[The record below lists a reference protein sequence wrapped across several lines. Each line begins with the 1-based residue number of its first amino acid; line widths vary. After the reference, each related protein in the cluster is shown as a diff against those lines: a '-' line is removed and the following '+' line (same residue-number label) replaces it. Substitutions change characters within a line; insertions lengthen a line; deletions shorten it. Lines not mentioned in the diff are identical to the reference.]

1 MKIEND
7 KNSEIANLKSE
18 IKTFNQRMK
27 TLLINSIINGKTQ
40 NLLIENGLIAY
51 IGKDMPAYETL
62 IDLQGK
68 TLIPGMIDPHVHVR
82 DLGQTDKEDWLSASM
97 AAVAGGITMLFDMP
111 NNKPPTVNLKNLNLK
126 REVAQKSLVHYKFNI
141 AVTEHNLDD
150 VKEILDTNPD
160 DVSALKLFLAGS
172 SANEYVENIETVKRI
187 FDLSLRYDLPV
198 IIHTELQKCIEKYQA
213 KVQNPTVLDH
223 NYIRN
228 RECANRGTEL
238 VVNLA
243 KEIGNAVYIA
253 HTSTAEEINII
264 RQNKDKARI
273 YCEVTPHHLLL
284 EESILQKAGNFGK
297 VNPPIR
303 SKADNQALWLGIA
316 DGTVDTIGTDHAP
329 HKISEKSQAYSQAPS
344 GFPGLE
350 TVLPLLLNEVNKGNL
365 SMAKLVELTS
375 TNTAKIFKIDKHG
388 AIRPGNYA
396 DLTVIDMNKQWKIEP
411 KKFMTKAKYSPFAE
425 FEGIGM
431 PVGVFIN
438 GELKVEVT
446 SNK

>member
-1 MKIEND
+1 MK
-7 KNSEIANLKSE
+7 K
-18 IKTFNQRMK
+18 
-27 TLLINSIINGKTQ
+27 LLTNSIINGKQQ
-40 NLLIENGLIAY
+40 NLLIENEHVAY
-51 IGKDMPAYETL
+51 IGTEIPAYDTL

-68 TLIPGMIDPHVHVR
+68 ILIPGMIDPHVHVR
-82 DLGQTDKEDWLSASM
+82 DLGQTDKEDWLSASQ
-97 AAVAGGITMLFDMP
+97 AAVAGGITTLFDMP

-126 REVAQKSLVHYKFNI
+126 HEVARKSLVHYKFNI

-150 VKEILDTNPD
+150 IKEILDTKPE

-172 SANEYVENIETVKRI
+172 SSNEYVEKIETIKRI
-187 FDLSLRYDLPV
+187 FDISLQYDLPV
-198 IIHTELQKCIEKYQA
+198 IIHTELQKCIEKFQA

-253 HTSTAEEINII
+253 HTSTAEEIEII
-264 RQNKDKARI
+264 RQNKNKARI

-284 EESILQKAGNFGK
+284 DESILERTGNFGK

-303 SKADNQALWLGIA
+303 TKADNQALWQGIA

-329 HKISEKSQAYSQAPS
+329 HKISEKIQAYSQAPS

-350 TVLPLLLNEVNKGNL
+350 TVLPLMLNEVNKGKL
-365 SMAKLVELTS
+365 SLEKLIELTS
-375 TNTAKIFKIDKHG
+375 TNAARIFKLDKRG
-388 AIRPGNYA
+388 KLKPGFYA
-396 DLTVIDMNKQWKIEP
+396 DITVVDMNKDWHIKPE
-411 KKFMTKAKYSPFAE
+411 KFMTKAKYSPF
-425 FEGIGM
+425 EGFKGTGM
-431 PVGVFIN
+431 PVMTFVN
-438 GELKVEVT
+438 GKLTIIDEMMK
-446 SNK
+446 

>member
-1 MKIEND
+1 
-7 KNSEIANLKSE
+7 
-18 IKTFNQRMK
+18 MK
-27 TLLINSIINGKTQ
+27 TILTNSIINNKVQ
-40 NLLIENGLIAY
+40 NLLIENGFIAY
-51 IGKDMPAYETL
+51 IGTDMPDYDTL

-68 TLIPGMIDPHVHVR
+68 TLIPGLIDPHVHVR

-97 AAVAGGITMLFDMP
+97 SAVAGGITMLFDMP

-126 REVAQKSLVHYKFNI
+126 RKVARKSLVHYKFNI

-150 VKEILDTNPD
+150 VKEILDTKPD
-160 DVSALKLFLAGS
+160 DVAALKLFLAGS
-172 SANEYVENIETVKRI
+172 SANEYVEDTDAIKRI
-187 FDLSLRYDLPV
+187 FNLSLRYDIPV

-213 KVQNPTVLDH
+213 KVLNPTVLDH

-253 HTSTAEEINII
+253 HTSTAEEIDII

-284 EESILQKAGNFGK
+284 DENILKQVGNFGK

-303 SKADNQALWLGIA
+303 TKVDNLALWQGIA

-350 TVLPLLLNEVNKGNL
+350 TLLPLLLNEVNKGNL
-365 SMAKLVELTS
+365 SMAKLIELTS
-375 TNTAKIFKIDKHG
+375 TNTAKIFKIDKRG
-388 AIRPGNYA
+388 SLKPGNYA

-411 KKFMTKAKYSPFAE
+411 NKFKTKAKYSPFAG
-425 FEGIGM
+425 FEGTGV

-438 GELKVEVT
+438 GEWSKAT
-446 SNK
+446 SRLNERD

>member
-1 MKIEND
+1 
-7 KNSEIANLKSE
+7 
-18 IKTFNQRMK
+18 MK
-27 TLLINSIINGKTQ
+27 TILTNSIINGKPQ

-51 IGKDMPAYETL
+51 IGTDMPAYDTL

-68 TLIPGMIDPHVHVR
+68 TLIPGLIDPHVHVR
-82 DLGQTDKEDWLSASM
+82 DLGQTDKEDWLSASK

-111 NNKPPTVNLKNLNLK
+111 NNKPPTIDLKNLNLK
-126 REVAQKSLVHYKFNI
+126 RDIARKSLVHYKFNI
-141 AVTEHNLDD
+141 AVTENNLTDIKD
-150 VKEILDTNPD
+150 ILDSKPN
-160 DVSALKLFLAGS
+160 DVAGLKLFLAGS
-172 SANEYVENIETVKRI
+172 SANEYVENTDTIKRI
-187 FDLSLRYDLPV
+187 FDLSLRYDIPV
-198 IIHTELQKCIEKYQA
+198 IIHTELQKCVEKYQA

-253 HTSTAEEINII
+253 HTSTAEEIKII

-303 SKADNQALWLGIA
+303 TKADNLALWQGIA

-350 TVLPLLLNEVNKGNL
+350 TALPLLLNEVNKGNL
-365 SMAKLVELTS
+365 TLEKLMELTA
-375 TNTAKIFKIDKHG
+375 TNTAKIFKIDKRG
-388 AIRPGNYA
+388 EIKPSYYA
-396 DLTVIDMNKQWKIEP
+396 DLTVVDLNKQWQIKPE
-411 KKFMTKAKYSPFAE
+411 KFMTKAKYSPFDG
-425 FEGIGM
+425 FEGTGM

-438 GELKVEVT
+438 GELRK
-446 SNK
+446 

>member
-1 MKIEND
+1 
-7 KNSEIANLKSE
+7 
-18 IKTFNQRMK
+18 MK
-27 TLLINSIINGKTQ
+27 TILTNVIINGKTQ
-40 NLLIENGLIAY
+40 NLLIEDGLIAY
-51 IGKDMPAYETL
+51 IGTEKPAYDTL
-62 IDLQGK
+62 IDLEGK

-82 DLGQTDKEDWLSASM
+82 DLEQTDKEDWFSASQ
-97 AAVAGGITMLFDMP
+97 AAIAGGITMLFDMP

-126 REVAQKSLVHYKFNI
+126 RGVARKSLVHYKFNI

-150 VKEILDTNPD
+150 VKEILDTKPE

-172 SANEYVENIETVKRI
+172 SANEYVEDIDTIKQI
-187 FDLSLRYDLPV
+187 FDISLQYGLPV
-198 IIHTELQKCIEKYQA
+198 IIHTEQQKCIEKYQA
-213 KVQNPTVLDH
+213 KIQNPSVLDH

-228 RECANRGTEL
+228 RECANLGTEL
-238 VVNLA
+238 VINLA

-253 HTSTAEEINII
+253 HTSTAEEIDII
-264 RQNKDKARI
+264 RQNKDKARV

-284 EESILQKAGNFGK
+284 DESILKRIGNSGK

-303 SKADNQALWLGIA
+303 TKADNQALWLGIA

-329 HKISEKSQAYSQAPS
+329 HKISEKSQAYNQAPS

-375 TNTAKIFKIDKHG
+375 TNTAKIFKIDKRG
-388 AIRPGNYA
+388 AIKPGNYA

-438 GELKVEVT
+438 GELRME
-446 SNK
+446 NG

>member
-1 MKIEND
+1 M
-7 KNSEIANLKSE
+7 
-18 IKTFNQRMK
+18 TK
-27 TLLINSIINGKTQ
+27 TLVTNSIINNKPQ
-40 NLLIENGLIAY
+40 NLLIENGFISY
-51 IGKDMPAYETL
+51 IGADMPAYDTL

-68 TLIPGMIDPHVHVR
+68 TLIPGLIDPHVHVR
-82 DLGQTDKEDWLSASM
+82 DLGQTDKEDWLSASK

-126 REVAQKSLVHYKFNI
+126 RDLARKSLVHYKFNI

-172 SANEYVENIETVKRI
+172 SANEYVENTDTIKRI
-187 FDLSLRYDLPV
+187 FDMSLRYDLPV

-253 HTSTAEEINII
+253 HTSTTEEIDII

-284 EESILQKAGNFGK
+284 EESILQKTGNFGK

-303 SKADNQALWLGIA
+303 TKADNLALWQGIA

-350 TVLPLLLNEVNKGNL
+350 TALPLLLNEVNKGNL
-365 SMAKLVELTS
+365 TLEKLMELTA
-375 TNTAKIFKIDKHG
+375 TNTAKIFKIDKRG
-388 AIRPGNYA
+388 EIKPSYYA
-396 DLTVIDMNKQWKIEP
+396 DLTVVDLNKQWRIEP
-411 KKFMTKAKYSPFAE
+411 NKFKTKAKYSPFDG
-425 FEGIGM
+425 FEGTGM
-431 PVGVFIN
+431 PVMTFVN
-438 GELKVEVT
+438 GELRK
-446 SNK
+446 